1 MEYEVEQTCKQ
12 MFQNK
17 QTRSLT
23 ETEGSSWNLGNGNK

>member
-12 MFQNK
+12 MFENK

-23 ETEGSSWNLGNGNK
+23 ETEESRNLGNGKQ